1 MSMSGPDLT
10 RVIYFMILLI
20 ALGGWVTVE
29 YRTRLGLALRTAL
42 AWGMIF
48 LALAAGYGIWTDMR
62 TGIVSRQKLTG
73 SGEIEVDR
81 AADGHFYL
89 TLEINGLPVKFLAD
103 TGATNMVLARK
114 DARALGID
122 PETLVYSGT
131 AKTANGR
138 VRTAQVTLAE
148 VSLGP
153 FTRKDLRADINDK
166 DMDFSLLGMD
176 YLGQFHVSIERGQ
189 MRIRR

>member
-20 ALGGWVTVE
+20 ALGGWVMVE

-62 TGIVSRQKLTG
+62 AGIVSSQKLTG

-89 TLEINGLPVKFLAD
+89 TLEINGHPVKFLAD

-122 PETLVYSGT
+122 PETLVYNGT

-138 VRTAQVTLAE
+138 VRTAQITLTE
-148 VSLGP
+148 VRLGP

>member
-1 MSMSGPDLT
+1 MSGPDLT

-20 ALGGWVTVE
+20 ALGGWVLVE

-48 LALAAGYGIWTDMR
+48 LALAAGYGIWMDMR
-62 TGIVSRQKLTG
+62 AGIVSSQKLTG

-89 TLEINGLPVKFLAD
+89 TLEINGRPVKFLAD

-138 VRTAQVTLAE
+138 VRTAQVTLTE
-148 VSLGP
+148 VRLGP

>member
-1 MSMSGPDLT
+1 MSGPELT
-10 RVIYFMILLI
+10 RVIYFLILLI
-20 ALGGWVTVE
+20 ALGGWVLVE

-42 AWGMIF
+42 AWAMIF
-48 LALAAGYGIWTDMR
+48 LALGAGYGLWMDMR
-62 TGIVSRQKLTG
+62 SGIVANQNLTG
-73 SGEIEVDR
+73 SGEIEVER

-89 TLEINGLPVKFLAD
+89 TLEINGKPVKFLAD
-103 TGATNMVLARK
+103 TGATNMVLARR

-122 PETLVYSGT
+122 PEALVYSGT

-138 VRTAQVTLAE
+138 VRTAQVHLAR
-148 VSLGP
+148 VTLGP
-153 FTRKDLRADINDK
+153 FTRTDLRADINDK

-176 YLGQFHVSIERGQ
+176 YLGQFHVSIERGK